1 MSRTIILSRVVF
13 LPWQRRVTNEANRVA
28 EIRSQHERKISANTV
43 WPDRFEYLVKLS
55 VTLRKNNLRQGW
67 IMKWPEM

>member
-13 LPWQRRVTNEANRVA
+13 LPWQRRVTNKANRVA

-43 WPDRFEYLVKLS
+43 WPRFEYLVK
-55 VTLRKNNLRQGW
+55 TLGNFAEK
-67 IMKWPEM
+67 

>member
-13 LPWQRRVTNEANRVA
+13 LPWQRRVTNKANRVA

-43 WPDRFEYLVKLS
+43 WPDRFEYLVK
-55 VTLRKNNLRQGW
+55 TLGNFAEK
-67 IMKWPEM
+67 